1 MKIKSPEISFKC
13 CISDLAVL
21 LPSTAV
27 ASLNR
32 QPSTLNP
39 GLVTAAK
46 VLLQQ
51 VKVLLQ
57 QVLVSPQQV
66 QVLLQQVL
74 VSPQQVQVLLQ
85 QVLDSPQQVQVLL
98 QQVLDCE
105 LPPSTTYPKPQRN
118 MSERVP

>member
-74 VSPQQVQVLLQ
+74 
-85 QVLDSPQQVQVLL
+85 
-98 QQVLDCE
+98 DCE